1 MTRQARQGLA
11 GHGRAGH
18 GRARGP
24 RVRVTTV
31 VDELFAEF
39 GRAVKAGDLH
49 ATRLVVTTTSK
60 TPRRP
65 TRPDSDPRPSGRAGG
80 AALNVNG

>member
-1 MTRQARQGLA
+1 MTAADEFLMGWP
-11 GHGRAGH
+11 
-18 GRARGP
+18 ARGP
-24 RVRVTTV
+24 RVRETTV

-39 GRAVKAGDLH
+39 GRAVKAGDPY
-49 ATRLVVTTTSK
+49 ATRLVVTTPK

-80 AALNVNG
+80 AA